1 MGDLI
6 SLSLPAA
13 DPPAPARAV
22 PLAVIRAYRKTG
34 CAVVLVAR
42 AGRASHRHRVS
53 LRRYAALRAWTIT
66 RATRRWKTSGA
77 LLRASIAVSLWD
89 MEVRA

>member
-1 MGDLI
+1 MV
-6 SLSLPAA
+6 SA
-13 DPPAPARAV
+13 DPISPQTAKPAAV

-34 CAVVLVAR
+34 CAVVLIAR

-77 LLRASIAVSLWD
+77 LLRGSITVSLW
-89 MEVRA
+89 EVLP